1 MSPPAAPL
9 DRRVLLA
16 VAAGAGLLA
25 VLGAVVFV
33 SVHRAPTANGDK
45 PAAHGALQV
54 RMGATGSG
62 KLDSKAPLRCFVG
75 GRFVGEIP
83 LGDCAA
89 RNGVES
95 GKLGV
100 GVDATGQ
107 VAASTGD
114 GADLAPLPEEASADT
129 PAATEPPRTS
139 DAPAAE
145 CLRYGPGGW
154 KPAGVGLTLRACA
167 RVLFENRCVRPGEAV
182 YGRYGPR
189 TLRLTPGRVEVSPDN
204 HAFDP
209 LMDQD
214 ADSCT
219 LDG

>member
-1 MSPPAAPL
+1 MPQPPSL
-9 DRRVLLA
+9 DRRILT
-16 VAAGAGLLA
+16 AAGAGVGLLA
-25 VLGAVVFV
+25 VLAGVVFV
-33 SVHRAPTANGDK
+33 SVHRAPTAHGDT
-45 PAAHGALQV
+45 PVPHGALQV
-54 RMGATGSG
+54 RMGETGGG
-62 KLDSKAPLRCFVG
+62 KLDPKAPLRCFVG
-75 GRFVGEIP
+75 GRFVGEMP

-89 RNGVES
+89 KNGVES

-107 VAASTGD
+107 VAAATAGG
-114 GADLAPLPEEASADT
+114 GAELAPLPEAAADT
-129 PAATEPPRTS
+129 PAEADTARVAEP
-139 DAPAAE
+139 PAAE

-154 KPAGVGLTLRACA
+154 RPAGVGLTLRACA

-189 TLRLTPGRVEVSPDN
+189 TLRLTPGQVAVSPNNRD
-204 HAFDP
+204 FDP

-214 ADSCT
+214 PDSCT

>member
-1 MSPPAAPL
+1 MSSAAPL
-9 DRRVLLA
+9 DRRLLTA
-16 VAAGAGLLA
+16 IAAGAALLVVLAA
-25 VLGAVVFV
+25 VLFLSA
-33 SVHRAPTANGDK
+33 HRAPTRGGDT
-45 PAAHGALQV
+45 PAPHGALQV
-54 RMGATGSG
+54 RMGETGGG
-62 KLDSKAPLRCFVG
+62 KLDAKAPLRCFVG

-107 VAASTGD
+107 VAAAAD
-114 GADLAPLPEEASADT
+114 GADLAPLPEASAD
-129 PAATEPPRTS
+129 PAADADAPRATA
-139 DAPAAE
+139 APAAE
-145 CLRYGPGGW
+145 CLRYGAAGW
-154 KPAGVGLTLRACA
+154 RPAGVGLTLRACA
-167 RVLFENRCVRPGEAV
+167 RVLFESRCVRPGDAV

-189 TLRLTPGRVEVSPDN
+189 TLRLLPGRVEVSPNNRD
-204 HAFDP
+204 FTP

-214 ADSCT
+214 AESCT